1 MSNVT
6 VAKLC
11 VAVGLLAA
19 AVLWVTQGFAWLVA
33 AAFVV
38 AAVAVAVVALRER
51 HGDERTPASFHS
63 EWRRGGSG

>member
-11 VAVGLLAA
+11 VSVGLLAVA
-19 AVLWVTQGFAWLVA
+19 ALWVAQGFAWLVA
-33 AAFVV
+33 AAFVL

-51 HGDERTPASFHS
+51 HGHERPPASFRS